1 MTSRDF
7 VYWLQGFAEI
17 HGKAP
22 SDEQWTTIRNHLNL
36 VFKHEIDPSM
46 PDPNGELQAAHDGK
60 PLSTKPQP
68 EKPWAPNGYGPDG
81 VLLRC

>member
-17 HGKAP
+17 HGNPPTDK
-22 SDEQWTTIRNHLNL
+22 QWEVIRNHLNL

-46 PDPNGELQAAHDGK
+46 PDQTGEKQEAHDGPPRPPFSGGK
-60 PLSTKPQP
+60 QS
-68 EKPWAPNGYGPDG
+68 
-81 VLLRC
+81 LRC